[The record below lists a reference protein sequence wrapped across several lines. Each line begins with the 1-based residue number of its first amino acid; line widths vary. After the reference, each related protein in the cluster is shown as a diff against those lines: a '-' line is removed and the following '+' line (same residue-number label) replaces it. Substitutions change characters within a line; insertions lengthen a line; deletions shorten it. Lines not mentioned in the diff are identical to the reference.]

1 MHLLK
6 KTLSVLLLSVTLVP
20 ARAERVLFAHYTVDD
35 GLASNTVNS
44 LCQDD
49 KDFVWLATRYGISRF
64 DGVNFKNF
72 NTSTDTVILKNDVGY
87 AFILTT
93 PVHGTI

>member
-1 MHLLK
+1 MSVFK
-6 KTLSVLLLSVTLVP
+6 KIVFFALLLVSLSSVG
-20 ARAERVLFAHYTVDD
+20 AERVLFAHYTVED

-49 KDFVWLATRYGISRF
+49 KGFVWLATRYGISRF

-72 NTSTDTVILKNDVGY
+72 NTSTDTVILKTDVGY